1 MAFEQTNTAPAS
13 QDYVVNKATEL
24 IAAQAVTGTAEI
36 TAAVAAEAA
45 LRVAADA
52 LKANALSAALVTPV
66 VDGVTYSVLN
76 KRQIITTAFAI
87 TGTALHAANLTAVTF
102 PAAAIIIRAWLD
114 ITTVSTGA
122 ATIDIGYT
130 AVSATTAASDLFTN
144 INVNDVPILHD
155 TQEESVLLQAIKAAS
170 GKWITVHEDADTTGL
185 VATLYV
191 QFILA

>member
-1 MAFEQTNTAPAS
+1 
-13 QDYVVNKATEL
+13 
-24 IAAQAVTGTAEI
+24 
-36 TAAVAAEAA
+36 
-45 LRVAADA
+45 
-52 LKANALSAALVTPV
+52 